1 MEPLTH
7 LGRLTDACGIWQH
20 ARHVV
25 PDRRHGY
32 CLDDVARALWLCA
45 RRARLDP
52 DDPVPSRLAAIY
64 ASFVDHAWER
74 EAGRFRNFLT
84 HDRQWTEHEDEDA
97 SARALLALVET
108 ARSSLPDGIPD
119 WARDLLS
126 RCLPLVDGLRS
137 PRPWAWALG
146 ALSAGRDM
154 DLDFPVDAA
163 GVRLAGHLLTL
174 WNACLGP
181 SFEAAMAYDS
191 PRLAQGALDGA
202 AWLPALQEAGLAA
215 LTQMSRLQTAPAGH
229 FRPPGSEGYGRAG
242 ADALHAQ
249 QPLDAWAHVEAA
261 LAAHALTGEASW
273 ADEARRAHAW
283 FLGHNDASLALTT
296 AEGGCRDGLDPQ
308 GVSVNQGAESTLA
321 WLHTDAAMTLAAMQ
335 RGIGE
340 RGVRP
345 RLRLAERQARCRP
358 GAA

>member
-1 MEPLTH
+1 MAPLTH
-7 LGRLTDACGIWQH
+7 LIRLTDTCGLWQH

-45 RRARLDP
+45 RRMRLDR
-52 DDPVPSRLAAIY
+52 DDPVPGRLAAIY
-64 ASFVDHAWER
+64 ASFVDHAWEP

-97 SARALLALVET
+97 SARTLLALVET

-119 WARDLLS
+119 WARDLLG
-126 RCLPLVDGLRS
+126 RCLPLIEGLQS
-137 PRPWAWALG
+137 PRPWAWALA
-146 ALSAGRDM
+146 ALSVSRDM

-163 GVRLAGHLLTL
+163 GGRLAEHLLSL
-174 WNACLGP
+174 WNACSGP
-181 SFEAAMAYDS
+181 SFETAMAYDS

-202 AWLPALQEAGLAA
+202 AWLPALQQVGLAA
-215 LTQMSRLQTAPAGH
+215 LAQMSRLQTAPSGH
-229 FRPPGSEGYGRAG
+229 FRPPGSDGYGRNDT
-242 ADALHAQ
+242 DALYAQ
-249 QPLDAWAHVEAA
+249 QPLDAWAQVEAT
-261 LAAHALTGEASW
+261 LAAHALTTDPFWAS
-273 ADEARRAHAW
+273 EARRAHAW
-283 FLGHNDASLALTT
+283 FLGRNDAGLALAT

-321 WLHTDAAMTLAAMQ
+321 WLHADAAMALAGMQ
-335 RGIGE
+335 PGIGE

-345 RLRLAERQARCRP
+345 RLASA
-358 GAA
+358 